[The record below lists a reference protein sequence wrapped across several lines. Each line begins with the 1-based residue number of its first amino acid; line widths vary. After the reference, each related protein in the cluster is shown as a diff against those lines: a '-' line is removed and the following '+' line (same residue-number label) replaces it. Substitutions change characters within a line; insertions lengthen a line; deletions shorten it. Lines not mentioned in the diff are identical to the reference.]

1 MADILFWA
9 AVASAG
15 ASLLVVLFFRGVA
28 PSAREDEEIERW
40 LAQRRRSSIDKDA
53 A

>member
-1 MADILFWA
+1 MASILLWA
-9 AVASAG
+9 AVASVG
-15 ASLLVVLFFRGVA
+15 ASVLVVLFFRGVA

-40 LAQRRRSSIDKDA
+40 LAERRRSSIDKGA